1 MRLILGVIV
10 GYAVWSVVWLGTNRV
25 VFAEAGEVMAAGE
38 AVTET
43 GTLLGVLAL
52 SIVCSILGG
61 VVAAKIGRNRASA
74 AVIGNGV
81 LLLLTGIFVQMSI
94 WALMPTWYHLSFLA
108 LLIPATIV
116 GGKLGGTPR
125 PATA

>member
-10 GYAVWSVVWLGTNRV
+10 GYAVWSVVWLGTNQV

-38 AVTET
+38 TVTQT

-61 VVAAKIGRNRASA
+61 LVAAKIGRNRASA
-74 AVIGNGV
+74 AVIGTGV
-81 LLLLTGIFVQMSI
+81 LLLLTGIFVQMSS

-116 GGKLGGTPR
+116 GGKFGARR